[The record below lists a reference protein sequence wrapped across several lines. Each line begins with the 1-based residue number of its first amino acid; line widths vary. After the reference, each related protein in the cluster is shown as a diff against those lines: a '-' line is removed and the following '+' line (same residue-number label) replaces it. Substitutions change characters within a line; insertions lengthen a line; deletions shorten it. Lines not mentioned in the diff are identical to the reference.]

1 MPLHDLNIGESLGL
15 RRGDAAVCVPVYG
28 AEELFAQCLAAV
40 LAHTEPD
47 VPIVVC
53 DDATPSQRVRP
64 IIEEALSGSD
74 VQRIVYYLRQP
85 QNVGF
90 VVNVNGAMT
99 AAAPADVVLL
109 NSDCFV
115 TEGWFASLRAA
126 AYSDSRVATATAL
139 TNAGTIVSVPDRNRP
154 VLQLRE
160 GAKVE
165 LMAAAVRSE
174 SLHLCPDLPTC
185 IGHCVYIRRSAI
197 ELVGPFDERFSPGYE
212 EEVDFSQRCILHG
225 LRNVVADDLFV
236 FHHQA
241 ASFGGNGAAV
251 QRRHDHHAI
260 IVDRYPYFDAWV
272 RQVSEQASSPLA
284 RSLSAAST
292 ALRGTS
298 VAIDGRCLTQ
308 AFTGTQLVT
317 LGVIA
322 ALHAHTRFHLRV
334 LVPDNLGPEAERFLS
349 ARPEIRLIRHQDPIR
364 PEDPNNRLEPADIA
378 HRPYQVTSPADL
390 GVLRQMGYRLIITQL
405 DNIAL
410 RNPGYFQDFAQ
421 WNEYR
426 ELTYGALA
434 AADQV
439 VFISRHGANDARE
452 LGLVS
457 DEQVNVVYPAL
468 DHELLGI
475 DIPARP
481 PSGAERIGGW
491 PFLLCLG
498 TDFLHKNRV
507 FAIRLLE
514 ALADAH
520 AFDGML
526 VFAGP
531 KVAAGSSA
539 EEEDAYLRE
548 HPALRDRVLDV
559 GAVDEAGKL
568 WLLEQAAAVVYPS
581 TYEGFGLTPFE
592 AADANTPCLFAWHT
606 SLSELLPQSSARL
619 VPWDERE
626 SARRA
631 ASVLRPGWERDQLVR
646 AIRLAGARFTSRSSA
661 QGLTEAYTKALRSS
675 VAGATTL
682 PSAELQE
689 LRAERDMLRRE
700 LSSIYDD
707 PLNRGLAG
715 RYAVLPP
722 ELRRPVLAV
731 ATRPALRKTAIGLY
745 RAGHALRNR
754 RGRRLGARNGDAQ

>member
-1 MPLHDLNIGESLGL
+1 
-15 RRGDAAVCVPVYG
+15 VY
-28 AEELFAQCLAAV
+28 V
-40 LAHTEPD
+40 
-47 VPIVVC
+47 
-53 DDATPSQRVRP
+53 
-64 IIEEALSGSD
+64 
-74 VQRIVYYLRQP
+74 
-85 QNVGF
+85 
-90 VVNVNGAMT
+90 
-99 AAAPADVVLL
+99 
-109 NSDCFV
+109 
-115 TEGWFASLRAA
+115 
-126 AYSDSRVATATAL
+126 
-139 TNAGTIVSVPDRNRP
+139 
-154 VLQLRE
+154 
-160 GAKVE
+160 
-165 LMAAAVRSE
+165 
-174 SLHLCPDLPTC
+174 
-185 IGHCVYIRRSAI
+185 RRSAI
-197 ELVGPFDERFSPGYE
+197 ELVGPFDEKFSPGYE

-225 LRNVVADDLFV
+225 LRNVVADDVFV

-241 ASFGGNGAAV
+241 ASFGEESAAI

-260 IVDRYPYFDAWV
+260 IVERYPYYDAWV
-272 RQVSEQASSPLA
+272 RQASEEVRTPLA
-284 RSLSAAST
+284 RSLSAASI
-292 ALRGTS
+292 ALRGTT
-298 VAIDGRCLTQ
+298 VALDGRCLTQ

-322 ALHAHTRFHLRV
+322 ALHEYTSLHLRV
-334 LVPDNLGPEAERFLS
+334 LVPDHLGPEAERFLA
-349 ARPEIRLIRHQDPIR
+349 ARPEIRLIRHEDLIR
-364 PEDPNNRLEPADIA
+364 LEDPTMRLEPADIA
-378 HRPYQVTSPADL
+378 HRAYQVTSPSDL
-390 GVLRQMGYRLIITQL
+390 GMLRRMGHRLVITQL

-410 RNPGYFQDFAQ
+410 RNPGYFPDFEQ

-434 AADQV
+434 AADQA

-457 DEQVNVVYPAL
+457 DDRINVVYPAL
-468 DHELLGI
+468 DHELVGI
-475 DIPARP
+475 EIPPAQP
-481 PSGAERIGGW
+481 PGAEPIGDR

-514 ALADAH
+514 ALSEADS
-520 AFDGML
+520 FDGTL

-531 KVAAGSSA
+531 KVAAGSSGD
-539 EEEDAYLRE
+539 EEEAYLRE

-559 GAVDEAGKL
+559 GPVDEAGKL
-568 WLLEQAAAVVYPS
+568 WLLQEAAAVVYPS

-606 SLSELLPQSSARL
+606 SLAELLPESAARL

-626 SARRA
+626 SAQRA
-631 ASVLRPGWERDQLVR
+631 APVLRPGPERDQLVR

-661 QGLTEAYTKALRSS
+661 QGLAAAYSRALRSS
-675 VAGATTL
+675 VAGGLTL

-689 LRAERDMLRRE
+689 LRAERDVLRRE

-731 ATRPALRKTAIGLY
+731 AMRPALRKTAIGMY
-745 RAGHALRNR
+745 RAGHLLRSR
-754 RGRRLGARNGDAQ
+754 RGLRSGARNGDTE